1 MAYWPFSLF
10 HLTLIHH
17 GYRNHHRN
25 RHHTCFA
32 GTAILRSPALEEEQ
46 AVKSQIYIAG
56 AVKALLRL
64 FCVFNCRANLQH
76 LSRMAVIFAVMRR
89 LLFIAFLFL
98 TLSSQAQSPLNH
110 AGCKHLEHHH
120 LSPHARSQVSAD
132 FMPVRIQRQEL
143 RITLNPAQRYIAGEV
158 EYVLS
163 LSSARAE
170 LAVDLD
176 QALRVDSAWTP
187 QGPLSFRQT
196 ALQLWLN
203 RGPAGWPADSVFR
216 FTIRYAGVPP
226 VNPNGFGSFMIAKH
240 GPDSVPVLW
249 TLSQP
254 YGCRDWWPAFQTLGI
269 RADTTRLVA
278 NIPLGMR
285 VGGPGLLKRID
296 TLSNRVVYHWEHA
309 YSMPP
314 YLLGLAASEYEVLEQ
329 RIPIAG
335 STDTVFVQDFVYLED
350 TAYAFPRL
358 RELLPPMLQRFS
370 DRFGPYPYMREKY
383 GHMQISIFS
392 GGMEHSTMSSMGSW
406 DYSLMVHELAH
417 QWFGNM
423 VTCASWRDIWVNE
436 GFATWMVS
444 LCLEDLLDDGLW
456 WPGWK
461 RLTRE
466 SAWRV
471 PTGSIYVRDTALT
484 TTIFFQRLTYH
495 KASFVLH
502 ALRYQLGDSAV
513 FAGLRNYLN
522 DPALQWAFATTEH
535 IRFHLEQASGKDLR
549 NYFDRY
555 IYGEGYPRHQM
566 RWTQSNG
573 QLQLHVQQIS
583 PDARLFPFRLDLP
596 LRVYLANDSLDLRLP
611 FNGNQ
616 QSYSLEVP
624 GEIDSLVFDSDINI
638 LMLPPVVER
647 QSAEVGL
654 ALKVLTGGGFWQL
667 ELPIAASANEELQLF
682 DVQGRLLWQYRPGMG
697 ERSIR
702 LPWEAAWK
710 PGLYVVAWQSENDR
724 QVQKISLLNR

>member
-1 MAYWPFSLF
+1 MVPVIFVVMRVLVLF
-10 HLTLIHH
+10 VLL
-17 GYRNHHRN
+17 
-25 RHHTCFA
+25 CF
-32 GTAILRSPALEEEQ
+32 TS
-46 AVKSQIYIAG
+46 
-56 AVKALLRL
+56 LLR
-64 FCVFNCRANLQH
+64 
-76 LSRMAVIFAVMRR
+76 
-89 LLFIAFLFL
+89 
-98 TLSSQAQSPLNH
+98 AQSPLH
-110 AGCKHLEHHH
+110 HVGCKHLSEEEATAHW
-120 LSPHARSQVSAD
+120 RQQVSAD
-132 FMPVRIQRQEL
+132 FMPVRIQSQEL
-143 RITLNPAQRYIAGEV
+143 RITLNPDQRYIAGEV
-158 EYVLS
+158 AYVLS
-163 LSSARAE
+163 LSSFKQE

-176 QALRVDSAWTP
+176 AALQVDSVWSPT
-187 QGPLSFRQT
+187 GTIGFRQD

-203 RGPAGWPADSVFR
+203 RGPEGWQADSIYR

-226 VNPNGFGSFMIAKH
+226 LNPNGFGSFMTAKH

-254 YGCRDWWPAFQTLGI
+254 YGCRDWWPAFQPLGI

-285 VGGPGLLKRID
+285 VGGPGLLQRID
-296 TLSNRVVYHWEHA
+296 TLANRVVYHWEHA

-314 YLLGLAASEYEVLEQ
+314 YLLGLAVSEYEVLEQ

-335 STDTVFVQDFVYLED
+335 SNDTVYVLDYVYKED
-350 TAYAFPRL
+350 TTFAFPRL
-358 RELLPPMLQRFS
+358 RELFPPMMQRFS
-370 DRFGPYPYMREKY
+370 DLFGTYPYLREKY

-444 LCLEDLLDDGLW
+444 LCLEDLLDNGFW

-471 PTGSIYVRDTALT
+471 PEGSIFVRDTALT

-535 IRFHLEQASGKDLR
+535 IRYHLEQASGKDLR

-555 IYGEGYPRHQM
+555 IYGEGYPRYLL
-566 RWTQSNG
+566 RWTQDNG
-573 QLQLHVQQIS
+573 QLFLHVQQQQ
-583 PDARLFPFRLDLP
+583 PNPQLFPFQLDLP
-596 LRVYLANDSLDLRLP
+596 VRVYMAGDSIDLRLP
-611 FNGNQ
+611 FAGEQ
-616 QSYSLEVP
+616 QTYRFDLASAV
-624 GEIDSLVFDSDINI
+624 DSLVVDPDINL
-638 LMLPPVVER
+638 LMLPAVVQR
-647 QSAEVGL
+647 QST
-654 ALKVLTGGGFWQL
+654 ALGTDFKVLISEDRWQF
-667 ELPIAASANEELQLF
+667 ELPLNASANELLRLF
-682 DVQGRLLWQYRPGMG
+682 DVQGRLLWEYRPAAN
-697 ERSIR
+697 ERSIV
-702 LPWEAAWK
+702 LPWQAAWN
-710 PGLYVVAWQSENDR
+710 PGMYVLLWQSENER
-724 QVQKISLLNR
+724 QVQKISRLNR

>member
-1 MAYWPFSLF
+1 MQHFS
-10 HLTLIHH
+10 
-17 GYRNHHRN
+17 
-25 RHHTCFA
+25 
-32 GTAILRSPALEEEQ
+32 
-46 AVKSQIYIAG
+46 IA
-56 AVKALLRL
+56 
-64 FCVFNCRANLQH
+64 
-76 LSRMAVIFAVMRR
+76 AVIFAVMSR
-89 LLFIAFLFL
+89 LLIIAFLL
-98 TLSSQAQSPLNH
+98 LALSVKAQSPLDH
-110 AGCKHLEHHH
+110 VGCKHHAHSHQGLQ
-120 LSPHARSQVSAD
+120 ARSQVSAD
-132 FMPVRIQRQEL
+132 FMPVRIKSQEL
-143 RITLNPAQRYIAGEV
+143 RVTLNPDQRYIAGEV

-163 LSSARAE
+163 LSSFRQE

-176 QALRVDSAWTP
+176 QALRVDSVWSPTGAIA
-187 QGPLSFRQT
+187 FRQN

-203 RGPAGWPADSVFR
+203 RGAAGWQADSLYR

-226 VNPNGFGSFMIAKH
+226 VNPNGFGSFMTAKH

-254 YGCRDWWPAFQTLGI
+254 YGCRDWWPAFQALGI

-278 NIPLGMR
+278 NIPKGMR
-285 VGGPGLLKRID
+285 IGGPGLLKQID
-296 TLSNRVVYHWEHA
+296 TISNRVVYHWEHS

-314 YLLGLAASEYEVLEQ
+314 YLLGLAVSEYEVLEQ

-335 STDTVFVQDFVYLED
+335 TNDTVYVLDYVYRED
-350 TAYAFPRL
+350 TAYAFLKL

-370 DRFGPYPYMREKY
+370 DLFGPYPYLREKY

-444 LCLEDLLDDGLW
+444 LCLEDLLDNGFW

-471 PTGSIYVRDTALT
+471 PQGSIYVRDTALT

-555 IYGEGYPRHQM
+555 IYGEGYPRFRL
-566 RWTQSNG
+566 RWSQNNG
-573 QLQLHVQQIS
+573 QLRLHLQQLS
-583 PDARLFPFRLDLP
+583 PDQWLFPFKLDLP
-596 LRVYLANDSLDLRLP
+596 VRLYFSGDSLDLRLP
-611 FNGNQ
+611 FDGSQ
-616 QSYSLEVP
+616 QAYTFDVP
-624 GEIDSLVFDSDINI
+624 VPIDSLVLDPDINI
-638 LMLPPVVER
+638 LMLPAVVQR
-647 QSAEVGL
+647 QSAAIASNL
-654 ALKVLTGGGFWQL
+654 NVLTGEGLWQL
-667 ELPIAASANEELQLF
+667 ELPLDASTNDELQLF
-682 DVQGRLLWQYRPGMG
+682 DLQGRLLWQYRPAAG
-697 ERSIR
+697 ERSLI
-702 LPWEAAWK
+702 LPWEPSWK
-710 PGLYVVAWQSENDR
+710 AGIYVLAWQSENDR

>member
-1 MAYWPFSLF
+1 MSRFS
-10 HLTLIHH
+10 I
-17 GYRNHHRN
+17 
-25 RHHTCFA
+25 
-32 GTAILRSPALEEEQ
+32 IVS
-46 AVKSQIYIAG
+46 
-56 AVKALLRL
+56 
-64 FCVFNCRANLQH
+64 
-76 LSRMAVIFAVMRR
+76 
-89 LLFIAFLFL
+89 LLFA
-98 TLSSQAQSPLNH
+98 LSVKAQSPLDH
-110 AGCKHLEHHH
+110 AGCKHHAHSH
-120 LSPHARSQVSAD
+120 QGVQARSQVSAD
-132 FMPVRIQRQEL
+132 FMPVRIQSQEL
-143 RITLNPAQRYIAGEV
+143 RVTLNPDQRYIAGEV
-158 EYVLS
+158 EYALS
-163 LSSARAE
+163 LSSFRQE

-176 QALRVDSAWTP
+176 QALRVDSVWSPTGAIA
-187 QGPLSFRQT
+187 FRQN

-203 RGPAGWPADSVFR
+203 RGAAGWQADSLYR

-226 VNPNGFGSFMIAKH
+226 VNPNGFGSFMTAKH

-254 YGCRDWWPAFQTLGI
+254 YGCRDWWPAFQALGI

-278 NIPLGMR
+278 NIPKGMR
-285 VGGPGLLKRID
+285 IGGPGLLKQID
-296 TLSNRVVYHWEHA
+296 SISNRVVYHWEHS

-314 YLLGLAASEYEVLEQ
+314 YLLGLAVSEYEVLEQ

-335 STDTVFVQDFVYLED
+335 TNDTVYVLDYVYRED
-350 TAYAFPRL
+350 TAYAFLKL

-370 DRFGPYPYMREKY
+370 DLFGPYPYLREKY

-444 LCLEDLLDDGLW
+444 LCLEDLLDNGFW

-471 PTGSIYVRDTALT
+471 PQGSIYVRDTALT

-513 FAGLRNYLN
+513 FAGLRNYLT

-555 IYGEGYPRHQM
+555 IYGEGYPRYRL
-566 RWTQSNG
+566 RWSQNNG
-573 QLQLHVQQIS
+573 QLRLHLQQLS
-583 PDARLFPFRLDLP
+583 PDQRLFPFKLDLP
-596 LRVYLANDSLDLRLP
+596 VRLYFSGDSLDLRLP
-611 FNGNQ
+611 FDGSQ
-616 QSYSLEVP
+616 QAYNFDISRPV
-624 GEIDSLVFDSDINI
+624 DSLLFDPDINI
-638 LMLPPVVER
+638 LMLPAVVQR
-647 QSAEVGL
+647 QAFAAASNF
-654 ALKVLTGGGFWQL
+654 KVLTGDGLWQL
-667 ELPIAASANEELQLF
+667 ELPLEASPNEELQLW
-682 DVQGRLLWQYRPGMG
+682 DVQGRLLWQYRPAAG
-697 ERSIR
+697 ERSLI
-702 LPWEAAWK
+702 LPWEPSWK
-710 PGLYVVAWQSENDR
+710 AGIYVLTWQSENDR

>member
-1 MAYWPFSLF
+1 MQHFS
-10 HLTLIHH
+10 
-17 GYRNHHRN
+17 
-25 RHHTCFA
+25 
-32 GTAILRSPALEEEQ
+32 
-46 AVKSQIYIAG
+46 IA
-56 AVKALLRL
+56 
-64 FCVFNCRANLQH
+64 
-76 LSRMAVIFAVMRR
+76 AVIFAVMSR
-89 LLFIAFLFL
+89 LLIIAFLL
-98 TLSSQAQSPLNH
+98 LALSVKAQSPLDH
-110 AGCKHLEHHH
+110 VGCKHHAHSH
-120 LSPHARSQVSAD
+120 LGLQARSQVSAD
-132 FMPVRIQRQEL
+132 FMPVRIKSQEL
-143 RITLNPAQRYIAGEV
+143 RVTLNPDQRYIAGEV

-163 LSSARAE
+163 LSSFRQE

-176 QALRVDSAWTP
+176 QALRVDSVWSPTGAIA
-187 QGPLSFRQT
+187 FRQN

-203 RGPAGWPADSVFR
+203 RGAAGWQADSLYR

-226 VNPNGFGSFMIAKH
+226 VNPNGFGSFMTAKH

-254 YGCRDWWPAFQTLGI
+254 YGCRDWWPAFQALGI

-278 NIPLGMR
+278 NIPKGMR
-285 VGGPGLLKRID
+285 IGGPGLLKQID
-296 TLSNRVVYHWEHA
+296 TISNRVVYHWEHS

-314 YLLGLAASEYEVLEQ
+314 YLLGLAVSEYEVLEQ

-335 STDTVFVQDFVYLED
+335 TNDTVYVLDYVYRED
-350 TAYAFPRL
+350 TAYAFLKL

-370 DRFGPYPYMREKY
+370 DLFGPYPYLREKY

-444 LCLEDLLDDGLW
+444 LCLEDLLDNGFW

-471 PTGSIYVRDTALT
+471 PQGSIYVRDTALT

-555 IYGEGYPRHQM
+555 IYGEGYPRFRL
-566 RWTQSNG
+566 RWSQNNG
-573 QLQLHVQQIS
+573 QLRLHLQQLS
-583 PDARLFPFRLDLP
+583 PDQWLFPFKLDLP
-596 LRVYLANDSLDLRLP
+596 VRLYFSGDSLDLRLP
-611 FNGNQ
+611 FDGSQ
-616 QSYSLEVP
+616 QAYTFDVP
-624 GEIDSLVFDSDINI
+624 VPIDSLVLDPDINI
-638 LMLPPVVER
+638 LMLPAVVQR
-647 QSAEVGL
+647 QSAAIASNL
-654 ALKVLTGGGFWQL
+654 NVLTGEGLWQL
-667 ELPIAASANEELQLF
+667 ELPLDASTNDELQLF
-682 DVQGRLLWQYRPGMG
+682 DLQGRLLWQYRPAAG
-697 ERSIR
+697 ERSLI
-702 LPWEAAWK
+702 LPWEPSWK
-710 PGLYVVAWQSENDR
+710 AGIYVLAWQSENDR

>member
-1 MAYWPFSLF
+1 MQHFS
-10 HLTLIHH
+10 
-17 GYRNHHRN
+17 
-25 RHHTCFA
+25 
-32 GTAILRSPALEEEQ
+32 
-46 AVKSQIYIAG
+46 IA
-56 AVKALLRL
+56 
-64 FCVFNCRANLQH
+64 
-76 LSRMAVIFAVMRR
+76 AVIFAVMSR
-89 LLFIAFLFL
+89 LLIIAFL
-98 TLSSQAQSPLNH
+98 LSALYAKAQSPLDH
-110 AGCKHLEHHH
+110 AGCKHPEHIIQG
-120 LSPHARSQVSAD
+120 LQARSQVSAD
-132 FMPVRIQRQEL
+132 FMPVRIQSQEL
-143 RITLNPAQRYIAGEV
+143 RIILNPDQRYITGEV

-163 LSSARAE
+163 LSSSRQE

-176 QALRVDSAWTP
+176 AALRVDSVWSPVGAI
-187 QGPLSFRQT
+187 SFRQND
-196 ALQLWLN
+196 LQLWLN
-203 RGPAGWPADSVFR
+203 RGAAGWQADSLYR
-216 FTIRYAGVPP
+216 FTIRYAGIPP
-226 VNPNGFGSFMIAKH
+226 VNPNGFGSFMTAKH

-254 YGCRDWWPAFQTLGI
+254 YGCRDWWPAFQALGI

-278 NIPLGMR
+278 NIPIGMR

-296 TLSNRVVYHWEHA
+296 TLANRVVYHWEHA

-314 YLLGLAASEYEVLEQ
+314 YLLGLAVSEYEVLEQ

-335 STDTVFVQDFVYLED
+335 TNDTVYVLDYVYLED

-358 RELLPPMLQRFS
+358 RTLLPPMLQRFS
-370 DRFGPYPYMREKY
+370 DRFGPYPYLREKY

-444 LCLEDLLDDGLW
+444 LCLEDLLDNGFW

-471 PTGSIYVRDTALT
+471 PHGSIYVRDTALT

-502 ALRYQLGDSAV
+502 ALRYQLGDSV
-513 FAGLRNYLN
+513 LFAGLRNYLN
-522 DPALQWAFATTEH
+522 DPMLQWAFATTEH

-555 IYGEGYPRHQM
+555 IYGEGYPHYLL
-566 RWTQSNG
+566 RWTQDNG
-573 QLQLHVQQIS
+573 QLFLHVQQQQ
-583 PDARLFPFRLDLP
+583 PNPQLFPFQLDLP
-596 LRVYLANDSLDLRLP
+596 VRVYLAGDSIDLRLP
-611 FNGNQ
+611 FAGEQ
-616 QSYSLEVP
+616 QTYRFDLASAV
-624 GEIDSLVFDSDINI
+624 DSLVFDPDINI
-638 LMLPPVVER
+638 LMLPAVVQR
-647 QSAEVGL
+647 QTAAIAGKI
-654 ALKVLTGGGFWQL
+654 KVLTGEGLWQV
-667 ELPIAASANEELQLF
+667 ELPIDASPNDELQLF
-682 DVQGRLLWQYRPGMG
+682 DLQGRLLWQYRPAAG
-697 ERSIR
+697 ERSLV
-702 LPWEAAWK
+702 LPWEPNWK
-710 PGLYVVAWQSENDR
+710 AGIYVLGWQSENDR

>member
-1 MAYWPFSLF
+1 MS
-10 HLTLIHH
+10 
-17 GYRNHHRN
+17 
-25 RHHTCFA
+25 
-32 GTAILRSPALEEEQ
+32 
-46 AVKSQIYIAG
+46 
-56 AVKALLRL
+56 
-64 FCVFNCRANLQH
+64 
-76 LSRMAVIFAVMRR
+76 VIFAVMR
-89 LLFIAFLFL
+89 LCLTIALFL
-98 TLSSQAQSPLNH
+98 LVSPILAQHPLQH
-110 AGCKHLEHHH
+110 VGCKHLPEF
-120 LSPHARSQVSAD
+120 LHAPQARTQVCAD
-132 FMPVRIQRQEL
+132 FMPVRIQSQEL
-143 RITLNPAQRYIAGEV
+143 RLTLNPDQRYIAGEV

-163 LSSARAE
+163 LSSPRPE

-176 QALRVDSAWTP
+176 EALRVDSVWSPTGAIA
-187 QGPLSFRQT
+187 FRQN

-203 RGPAGWPADSVFR
+203 RGAAGWQADSVYR

-254 YGCRDWWPAFQTLGI
+254 YGCRDWWPAFQALGI

-285 VGGPGLLKRID
+285 VGGPGLLQRID
-296 TLSNRVVYHWEHA
+296 TIANRVVYHWEHT

-314 YLLGLAASEYEVLEQ
+314 YLLGLAVSEYEVLEQ

-335 STDTVFVQDFVYLED
+335 SNDTVFVQDYVYRED
-350 TAYAFPRL
+350 TADAFRSL

-444 LCLEDLLDDGLW
+444 LCLEDLLDDGYW
-456 WPGWK
+456 WPRWK
-461 RLTRE
+461 QTTLA
-466 SAWRV
+466 SAWQV
-471 PTGSIYVRDTALT
+471 PQGSIYVIDTALT

-522 DPALQWAFATTEH
+522 DPALQWAFANTEH
-535 IRFHLEQASGKDLR
+535 IRYHLEQASGKDLR
-549 NYFDRY
+549 NYFERY
-555 IYGEGYPRHQM
+555 IYGEGYPRYGL
-566 RWTQSNG
+566 RWAQDGG
-573 QLQLHVQQIS
+573 QLRIHVQQLS
-583 PDARLFPFRLDLP
+583 PDTQLFPFKLDLP
-596 LRVYLANDSLDLRLP
+596 VRLYLGADSLDLRLP
-611 FNGNQ
+611 FAGNQ
-616 QSYSLEVP
+616 QAYTFEVP
-624 GEIDSLVFDSDINI
+624 GPIDSLVFDPDINI
-638 LMLPPVVER
+638 LMLPAVIQP
-647 QSAEVGL
+647 QTAPAAS
-654 ALKVLTGGGFWQL
+654 ALKVLTGEGQWQV
-667 ELPIAASANEELQLF
+667 ELPLATSSNELLQLF
-682 DVQGRLLWQYRPGMG
+682 DLQGRLLWQYRPAAA
-697 ERSIR
+697 ERSIA
-702 LPWEAAWK
+702 LPWEASWK
-710 PGLYVVAWQSENDR
+710 PGVYIMAWQSEIDR